1 MLYNSPYLEDAVP
14 MSPWSQSRC
23 VHMSIASDLGNN
35 KKLAATST
43 MINADYLSAKQNKQK
58 KIFLELTGKL
68 QT

>member
-1 MLYNSPYLEDAVP
+1 
-14 MSPWSQSRC
+14 
-23 VHMSIASDLGNN
+23 MSIASDLGTN